1 MKEHKNSFWCSH
13 SIWSQLVISYE
24 WRALACGRIICL
36 HKTTSD
42 FSFNVLWTRSLS
54 KKHINKFLNKMLSS
68 KFKCDKELH
77 TSLKAQT
84 SISQH
89 WFTETEGFII
99 LHRNDAYEV
108 ILHACKG
115 PTSFEGLQV
124 HRWETSSD
132 RGAKGCCILTET
144 ISNDYLPE
152 SALSAIDC
160 TRFVV
165 YIYKACDSTVS
176 VVWRQTAGTSSSGES
191 KHRLLHEK
199 RASGKMALRRNQSL
213 WKSAHVGDVL
223 RSDTSRADT
232 SGHEGA
238 SQAAALVLASKGLCK
253 PSLVSYL
260 MYTIV
265 TI

>member
-1 MKEHKNSFWCSH
+1 
-13 SIWSQLVISYE
+13 
-24 WRALACGRIICL
+24 
-36 HKTTSD
+36 
-42 FSFNVLWTRSLS
+42 
-54 KKHINKFLNKMLSS
+54 MLSS

-99 LHRNDAYEV
+99 LHRSDAYEV

-115 PTSFEGLQV
+115 PTCFDGLQV
-124 HRWETSSD
+124 HIWETSSE
-132 RGAKGCCILTET
+132 RGAKGTCILTET
-144 ISNDYLPE
+144 ISNNYLPE
-152 SALSAIDC
+152 SALSVIDC

-176 VVWRQTAGTSSSGES
+176 VVWRQTAGTSSSEKS
-191 KHRLLHEK
+191 EHRLLHEK
-199 RASGKMALRRNQSL
+199 RAPGKMALRRNQSL

-232 SGHEGA
+232 SGHEEA
-238 SQAAALVLASKGLCK
+238 SRAAALVLSSKGLCK
-253 PSLVSYL
+253 PSLVSYF

-265 TI
+265 TILFLTTSIFRNTLCSTCHKATRWFCALWQRVWNVYVLPWRLRLYSRSMSRWQKILMIMHQAPL